1 MNRLKKNK
9 YFTFLKE
16 HTKVLICGFYQRSSH
31 VLFSRFF
38 FHFNIK
44 FTPFLDKKLPD
55 FVIYFSCI
63 SKKTSFCSNIVITMV
78 EKVSKI
84 DMLFNLKIFLS
95 TILNFCAM
103 IFFKHLINRLVI
115 KRPTDNTMGTTSG
128 HTSITSE

>member
-95 TILNFCAM
+95 MILNFCAM
-103 IFFKHLINRLVI
+103 IFFQALDQPISYK
-115 KRPTDNTMGTTSG
+115 KTDR
-128 HTSITSE
+128 